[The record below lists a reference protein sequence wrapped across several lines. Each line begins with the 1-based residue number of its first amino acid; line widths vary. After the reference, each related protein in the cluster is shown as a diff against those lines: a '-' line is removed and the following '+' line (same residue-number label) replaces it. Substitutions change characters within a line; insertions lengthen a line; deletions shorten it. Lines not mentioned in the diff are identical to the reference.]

1 MSFAESVILLIVA
14 VLAGLGIY
22 LAVKAH
28 LHGVSLA
35 AELKNQGGKVSNLEQ
50 AAADKAK
57 AELEALKAK
66 ISPPAP
72 PAP

>member
-35 AELKNQGGKVSNLEQ
+35 AEL
-50 AAADKAK
+50 
-57 AELEALKAK
+57 
-66 ISPPAP
+66 
-72 PAP
+72 